1 MTGKQTVRDWAYLRG
16 ELGYYAS
23 LGGLALMA
31 PLSLAAMM
39 WLLPAAQA
47 VDNWEVDGA
56 NGVLY
61 VRGALTESACRLEM
75 DSLRQEVWLGEVAT
89 GSLTQTG
96 DRGAAVS
103 FALRLRDC
111 LRSPAANRD
120 ERTGALSWAADQ
132 PAVRVSFRA
141 PADADN
147 PRAVMLDGRNG
158 TLLWTTP
165 RLDEH
170 APADDERLPLL
181 SAPGSARR
189 GPDDTTSRARSAG
202 PSRAARRTRIP
213 RRTCSP
219 PR

>member
-16 ELGYYAS
+16 ELGYYAL

-141 PADADN
+141 PADADS
-147 PRAVMLDGRNG
+147 PQLVKAQGVSGMGLRLLDAQGEDIRLG
-158 TLLWTTP
+158 SRGKPLWLT
-165 RLDEH
+165 
-170 APADDERLPLL
+170 
-181 SAPGSARR
+181 PGSNVLNYSVMAERT
-189 GPDDTTSRARSAG
+189 GAPLRAGSFDAVVDF
-202 PSRAARRTRIP
+202 SL
-213 RRTCSP
+213 SYD
-219 PR
+219 